1 MNAEDVKERIK
12 ELVNEYKNISQI
24 ANEYSEDD
32 IKAIF
37 IERFLKAL
45 GWRVDDIHEVKRG
58 IITKLNYKVDYV
70 LSVNEKAKFII
81 KVGKFNEKLD
91 SQVNQ
96 ALNCAKELGADW
108 FVLTNF
114 AETRVYYT
122 QSSNDPLLVL
132 KWNEYI
138 DKFEDLLLLS
148 KEVIIAYESKLKKLL
163 DKFRK
168 LPEDL
173 NQIYKE
179 YTNSPLDVP
188 IYKMYDFVLTYF
200 EIFKKFNLKPSQYA
214 ELLNVVSSSK
224 KDDAQAGLSSTSNLI
239 TVNKKGDAINKL
251 LTLRKQN
258 TYNYLAFAV
267 IDYYVYIF
275 TPSEYGI
282 GTIVVVNDIDY
293 AKEILSKAL
302 SGLRNIY
309 TDELG
314 ELIGFMGY
322 NAVIKDN
329 DIDIKPKI
337 PVVKFG
343 FPNKDLSKYR
353 IQLDVKVNDKCVF
366 TFSENNKELKYIAIA
381 QCENNWGVKKEFKYI
396 NGKLVQA
403 N

>member
-91 SQVNQ
+91 SQANQ
-96 ALNCAKELGADW
+96 ALNFAKELGADW

-224 KDDAQAGLSSTSNLI
+224 KDYAQAGLSSTSNLI
-239 TVNKKGDAINKL
+239 AVDKKGDAINKL

-258 TYNYLAFAV
+258 TYDYLAFAV

-282 GTIVVVNDIDY
+282 GTIVVRDFEY
-293 AKEILSKAL
+293 AKEVLNKAS

-309 TDELG
+309 MDELG
-314 ELIGFMGY
+314 GLIGFMGY
-322 NAVIKDN
+322 NAVVKDN

-337 PVVKFG
+337 PIVRFE
-343 FPNKDLSKYR
+343 FPNKDLSKYK

-366 TFSENNKELKYIAIA
+366 TFSENNKELKYIAIT
-381 QCENNWGVKKEFKYI
+381 QCENNWEVKKEFKYI